1 MVKSSLCPSRI
12 LKRQAGASWSS
23 SACRGNRR
31 KAEAASPTLACS
43 STSPSMRCPAAAS
56 FSFSMTKRYPST
68 LPLRLCVCVCVFFPC
83 LFCGDFFGLVLRLG
97 WRFCL
102 FYLFFPFF
110 PASLFFLSQ
119 NQICWASYYLVPWI
133 QSMLHFPPFL
143 PWIQITPQASDQRW
157 KFTTGVSFNASW
169 KW

>member
-1 MVKSSLCPSRI
+1 
-12 LKRQAGASWSS
+12 
-23 SACRGNRR
+23 
-31 KAEAASPTLACS
+31 
-43 STSPSMRCPAAAS
+43 
-56 FSFSMTKRYPST
+56 
-68 LPLRLCVCVCVFFPC
+68 
-83 LFCGDFFGLVLRLG
+83 
-97 WRFCL
+97 
-102 FYLFFPFF
+102 
-110 PASLFFLSQ
+110 LFFLSQ